1 MISIFFI
8 SKGIRSLDILSIGY
22 YDRSYF
28 FFVIKSHRLFYMK
41 EQLINNNT
49 YIYMAYITYTVR
61 KIKIIKTMIIKKK
74 PSHKTRQNCYNKR
87 DKYYYYLLFLE
98 LSEKTIHL
106 TCKNYRV
113 CFFFVCLLKNFI
125 TLKVWLH
132 TIPFFF
138 FFFWNP
144 YQKLNVSFM
153 MMKEGNAKE
162 SAKTQKNK
170 K

>member
-22 YDRSYF
+22 YYRSYF

-74 PSHKTRQNCYNKR
+74 QATKRVKTVTTKETNITITYYSWNSQKKLFIWPAKIIGFVFFCLFFEKFHNPKSLISHNSF
-87 DKYYYYLLFLE
+87 LFFSF
-98 LSEKTIHL
+98 SETLI
-106 TCKNYRV
+106 KN
-113 CFFFVCLLKNFI
+113 
-125 TLKVWLH
+125 
-132 TIPFFF
+132 
-138 FFFWNP
+138 
-144 YQKLNVSFM
+144 
-153 MMKEGNAKE
+153 
-162 SAKTQKNK
+162 
-170 K
+170 

>member
-74 PSHKTRQNCYNKR
+74 NKPQNASKLLQQKRQI
-87 DKYYYYLLFLE
+87 LLL
-98 LSEKTIHL
+98 LTIL
-106 TCKNYRV
+106 GTLRKNYSFDLQKLQGL
-113 CFFFVCLLKNFI
+113 FFFCLFFKKFHNPKSLISHNSF
-125 TLKVWLH
+125 L
-132 TIPFFF
+132 FFF
-138 FFFWNP
+138 FLKPLSKIKCF
-144 YQKLNVSFM
+144 VHDD
-153 MMKEGNAKE
+153 ERG
-162 SAKTQKNK
+162 
-170 K
+170 